1 MSDIEMVVIDGKRY
15 RPEDAER
22 LGLAETKVVL
32 RTPER
37 PHEDPEG
44 TSGEDPEGTSGED
57 PEGTSGEDPEGTSGE
72 HPEGTSGEDPEGT
85 SGEAEREAPAKGR
98 RPANKGRAAANKEG

>member
-1 MSDIEMVVIDGKRY
+1 MSGIEMVVIDGKRY

-37 PHEDPEG
+37 AHEDPEG

-57 PEGTSGEDPEGTSGE
+57 PEGTSGEDL
-72 HPEGTSGEDPEGT
+72 EGT

>member
-1 MSDIEMVVIDGKRY
+1 MSGIEMVVIDGKRY

-37 PHEDPEG
+37 AHEDPEG

-72 HPEGTSGEDPEGT
+72 DLEGT